1 MLGIATAI
9 QDLVIIGGGA
19 GGLVVASVAS
29 QLGLKVTLI
38 EKENKLGGDCLHY
51 GCVPSKTLIRSA
63 KVASLMRRAQEFGL
77 PAVDFDVDLAKINA
91 RVQSVIDQIQ
101 LHDDPQRFRDYG
113 CEVLLGETARF
124 IDSHSVRVGDRV
136 IHGRRFVI
144 ATGSRPFI
152 PPINGLEQAGYLT
165 NLDIFSLPQVP
176 QRLLVLGG
184 GPIGLEMAQAFS
196 RLGSQVTVV
205 EMLPHLLP
213 QEDPEISDALRA
225 VLEQQGITIQTTTRA
240 ERVRREKDIRI
251 VECSNNIS
259 VQADQILVAV
269 GRRAN
274 VDRLG
279 LEAAGIKYSERGIQV
294 DARMRTA
301 RKHIYAVGD
310 VCGPYPFTHM
320 AEYQAGIIISNAVFR
335 FPKKADYRVVPWV
348 TYTDPELARV
358 GLTEKQ
364 AREKGIE
371 PTVLRFPFKD
381 VDRALTDNETDGL
394 VKLIAHKGKILGASI
409 LGPHAGELL
418 QEIVLAMQTG
428 AKIGDISATIHAYPT
443 LSQVNRRTV
452 NTAYTPRLFNSGT
465 RKIVRWINR
474 LLP

>member
-1 MLGIATAI
+1 MSKQ

-38 EKENKLGGDCLHY
+38 EKEKKMGGDCLHY

-77 PAVDFDVDLAKINA
+77 PPVYFDVDLAKVTK
-91 RVQSVIDQIQ
+91 RVQSVIDKIQ
-101 LHDDPQRFRDYG
+101 PHDDPERFREYG
-113 CEVLLGETARF
+113 CEVLVGEAARF
-124 IDSHSVRVGDRV
+124 VDARSVQVGDRV

-152 PPINGLEQAGYLT
+152 PPIDGLEEAGYLT
-165 NLDIFSLPQVP
+165 NLDVFSLQQLPR
-176 QRLLVLGG
+176 RLVVLGG
-184 GPIGLEMAQAFS
+184 GPIGLEIAQAFS
-196 RLGSQVTVV
+196 RFGSQVTVV

-213 QEDPEISDALRA
+213 QEDPDVSDALRA
-225 VLEQQGITIQTTTRA
+225 ILEEEGITIHTGTSA
-240 ERVRREKDIRI
+240 ERVRRESDKCI
-251 VECSNNIS
+251 VECSNSIT
-259 VQADQILVAV
+259 VEADQILVAV

-274 VDRLG
+274 VDNLG
-279 LEAAGIKYSERGIQV
+279 LKTVGIEYSERGIQV
-294 DARMRTA
+294 DARMRSSK
-301 RKHIYAVGD
+301 KHIYAMGD

-320 AEYQAGIIISNAVFR
+320 AEYQAGIVISNAVFR

-364 AREKGIE
+364 ARDEGIE

-381 VDRALTDNETDGL
+381 VDRALTDNETDGF
-394 VKLIAHKGKILGASI
+394 VKLITHKGRILGASI
-409 LGPHAGELL
+409 LGPHGGELL
-418 QEIVLAMQTG
+418 QEIVLAMQTN

-452 NTAYTPRLFNSGT
+452 NTAFAPRLFNSGT

>member
-1 MLGIATAI
+1 MSSVEKK
-9 QDLVIIGGGA
+9 DLVIIGGGA

-38 EKENKLGGDCLHY
+38 EKENKMGGDCLHY

-63 KVASLMRRAQEFGL
+63 KIASLMHRAQEFGL
-77 PAVDFDVDLAKINA
+77 PAIEFDVDLAKVNQ
-91 RVQSVIDQIQ
+91 RVQSIIDKIQ
-101 LHDDPQRFRDYG
+101 PHDDPERFREYG
-113 CEVLLGETARF
+113 CEVLVGNAAEF

-136 IHGRRFVI
+136 IHGRRFVV

-152 PPINGLEQAGYLT
+152 PPIDGLEEAGYLT
-165 NLDIFSLPQVP
+165 NIDIFSLQQLP
-176 QRLLVLGG
+176 QRLVVLGG

-213 QEDPEISDALRA
+213 QEDPEVSDALRA
-225 VLEQQGITIQTTTRA
+225 VLEQEGITIHTGTSA
-240 ERVRREKDIRI
+240 ERVRRENDIRI
-251 VECSNNIS
+251 VECSDNIT
-259 VQADQILVAV
+259 VEADQILVAV

-274 VDRLG
+274 VDNLG
-279 LEAAGIKYSERGIQV
+279 LEAAGVEYSERGIQV
-294 DARMRTA
+294 DARMRTS

-364 AREKGIE
+364 AKDKGIE

-381 VDRALTDNETDGL
+381 VDRALTDNETHGL
-394 VKLIAHKGKILGASI
+394 VKLITHKNRILGASI
-409 LGPHAGELL
+409 LGPHGGELL
-418 QEIVLAMQTG
+418 QEIVLAMKTR
-428 AKIGDISATIHAYPT
+428 AKMGDISATIHAYPT
-443 LSQVNRRTV
+443 LSQINRRTV
-452 NTAYTPRLFNSGT
+452 NTAYAPKLFNSGT

>member
-1 MLGIATAI
+1 MSKQ

-38 EKENKLGGDCLHY
+38 EKEKKMGGDCLHY

-63 KVASLMRRAQEFGL
+63 KVASLLRRAQEFGL
-77 PAVDFDVDLAKINA
+77 PAVDFDVDLAKVNE
-91 RVQSVIDQIQ
+91 RVQSVIDKIQ
-101 LHDDPQRFRDYG
+101 PHDDPERFREYG
-113 CEVLLGETARF
+113 CEVLVGEAAEF
-124 IDSHSVRVGDRV
+124 VGSHSVRVGKRV
-136 IHGRRFVI
+136 IHGRRFVV

-152 PPINGLEQAGYLT
+152 PPIDGLEEAGYLT
-165 NLDIFSLPQVP
+165 NIDIFSLQQLPQK
-176 QRLLVLGG
+176 LAVLGG

-213 QEDPEISDALRA
+213 QEDPEISDVLST
-225 VLEQQGITIQTTTRA
+225 VLEQEGITIHTGTSA
-240 ERVRREKDIRI
+240 ERVRRENGKRF
-251 VECSNNIS
+251 VECSNNIT
-259 VQADQILVAV
+259 VEADQILVAV

-274 VDRLG
+274 VDNLG
-279 LEAAGIKYSERGIQV
+279 LEAAGIDYTERGIQV
-294 DARMRTA
+294 DTRMRTS

-320 AEYQAGIIISNAVFR
+320 AEYQAGIIISNAIFR

-364 AREKGIE
+364 AKDKGIK

-381 VDRALTDNETDGL
+381 VDRALTDNETAGL
-394 VKLIAHKGKILGASI
+394 VKLITHKGRILGASI
-409 LGPHAGELL
+409 LGPHGGELL
-418 QEIVLAMQTG
+418 QEIVLAMKTG

-452 NTAYTPRLFNSGT
+452 NTAYAPRSEEHTSELQSH
-465 RKIVRWINR
+465 
-474 LLP
+474 

>member
-1 MLGIATAI
+1 MLSTEKK
-9 QDLVIIGGGA
+9 DLVIIGGGA

-38 EKENKLGGDCLHY
+38 EKEQKMGGDCLHH

-77 PAVDFDVDLAKINA
+77 PETDFDVDLAKVNE

-101 LHDDPQRFRDYG
+101 PHDDPERFREYG
-113 CEVLLGETARF
+113 CEVLVGEAAEF
-124 IDSHSVRVGDRV
+124 IDPHSVRVGDRV

-152 PPINGLEQAGYLT
+152 PPIDGLEQAGYLT
-165 NLDIFSLPQVP
+165 NLDIFSLKQLPQKLV
-176 QRLLVLGG
+176 VLGG

-225 VLEQQGITIQTTTRA
+225 VLEQEGITIHTGTSA
-240 ERVRREKDIRI
+240 ERVRRENDKRI
-251 VECSNNIS
+251 VECSNNIT
-259 VQADQILVAV
+259 VEADQILVAV

-274 VDRLG
+274 VDNLG
-279 LEAAGIKYSERGIQV
+279 LEAAGVEYSERGIQV
-294 DARMRTA
+294 DARMRTSKK
-301 RKHIYAVGD
+301 RIYAVGD

-358 GLTEKQ
+358 GITEQQ
-364 AREKGIE
+364 AEEKGIE
-371 PTVLRFPFKD
+371 PTVLKFPFKD
-381 VDRALTDNETDGL
+381 VDRALTDNETDGI
-394 VKLIAHKGKILGASI
+394 VKLITHKGRILGASI
-409 LGPHAGELL
+409 LGPHGGELL
-418 QEIVLAMQTG
+418 QEIVFAMKAG
-428 AKIGDISATIHAYPT
+428 AKIGAISATIHAYPT
-443 LSQVNRRTV
+443 LSQVNRRAV
-452 NTAYTPRLFNSGT
+452 NTAYVPKLFSAST
-465 RKIVRWINR
+465 RQIVRWINR

>member
-1 MLGIATAI
+1 MFSTEKK
-9 QDLVIIGGGA
+9 DLVIIGGGA

-29 QLGLKVTLI
+29 QLGLNVVLI
-38 EKENKLGGDCLHY
+38 EKEKKMGGDCLHY

-77 PAVDFDVDLAKINA
+77 PIVEFDVDIVKINE
-91 RVQSVIDQIQ
+91 RVQSVIDKIQ
-101 LHDDPQRFRDYG
+101 PHDDPERFRDYG
-113 CEVLLGETARF
+113 CEVLMGEAAKFVDTR
-124 IDSHSVRVGDRV
+124 SVRVGDRV
-136 IHGRRFVI
+136 IRGRRFVI

-152 PPINGLEQAGYLT
+152 PPIDGLEQVGYLT
-165 NLDIFSLPQVP
+165 NLDIFTLRQLPP
-176 QRLLVLGG
+176 RLVVLGG

-213 QEDPEISDALRA
+213 QEDPEVSDALRA
-225 VLEQQGITIQTTTRA
+225 VLEQEGITIHTSTCA
-240 ERVRREKDIRI
+240 ERVRREDDKRI
-251 VECSNNIS
+251 VECSNN
-259 VQADQILVAV
+259 VTVHADQILVAV

-274 VDRLG
+274 VDNLG
-279 LEAAGIKYSERGIQV
+279 LQAAGIEYSERGIQV
-294 DARMRTA
+294 DARMRTS
-301 RKHIYAVGD
+301 RKNIYAVGD
-310 VCGPYPFTHM
+310 VCGLYPFTHM

-358 GLTEKQ
+358 GLTENQ
-364 AREKGIE
+364 AREEGVE

-381 VDRALTDNETDGL
+381 VDRALTDNETDGF
-394 VKLIAHKGKILGASI
+394 VKLITHKGRILGASI
-409 LGPHAGELL
+409 LGPHGGELL
-418 QEIVLAMQTG
+418 QEIVLAMHTN
-428 AKIGDISATIHAYPT
+428 AKIGEISATIHAYPT
-443 LSQVNRRTV
+443 LSQANRRTV
-452 NTAYTPRLFNSGT
+452 NTAFAPRLFNSGT

>member
-1 MLGIATAI
+1 MQSIDKN
-9 QDLVIIGGGA
+9 DLVIIGGGA

-38 EKENKLGGDCLHY
+38 EKELNMGGDCLHH

-63 KVASLMRRAQEFGL
+63 KVASLLRRAQEFGL
-77 PAVDFDVDLAKINA
+77 PTINFNVDLAKVNE
-91 RVQSVIDQIQ
+91 RVQSVIDKIQ
-101 LHDDPQRFRDYG
+101 PHDDPERFREYG
-113 CEVLLGETARF
+113 CEVLVGETAEF
-124 IDSHSVRVGDRV
+124 VTSHSVRVGERV

-152 PPINGLEQAGYLT
+152 PPIDGLEQAGYLT
-165 NLDIFSLPQVP
+165 NLDVFSLKKLPQKLV
-176 QRLLVLGG
+176 VLGG

-213 QEDPEISDALRA
+213 QEDPEVSDALRS
-225 VLEQQGITIQTTTRA
+225 VLEREGITIHTGTSA
-240 ERVRREKDIRI
+240 ERVRRENELRI
-251 VECSNNIS
+251 VECSNNIT
-259 VQADQILVAV
+259 VEADQILVAV

-274 VDRLG
+274 VDNLG
-279 LEAAGIKYSERGIQV
+279 LEAADIKFSERGIEV
-294 DARMRTA
+294 DARMRTS
-301 RKHIYAVGD
+301 RKHIYAAGD

-371 PTVLRFPFKD
+371 PTVLRFPFKN
-381 VDRALTDNETDGL
+381 VDRALTDNETDGI
-394 VKLIAHKGKILGASI
+394 VKLITQKGRILGVSI
-409 LGPHAGELL
+409 LGPHGGELL
-418 QEIVLAMQTG
+418 QEIVLAMKTG

-443 LSQVNRRTV
+443 LSQVNRRAV
-452 NTAYTPRLFNSGT
+452 NTAYAPKLFSAGT
-465 RKIVRWINR
+465 RKIVWWINH